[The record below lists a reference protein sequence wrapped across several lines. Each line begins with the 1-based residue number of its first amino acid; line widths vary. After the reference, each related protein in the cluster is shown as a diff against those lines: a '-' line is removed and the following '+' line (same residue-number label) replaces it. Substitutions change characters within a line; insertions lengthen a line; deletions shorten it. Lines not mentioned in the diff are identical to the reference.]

1 MGDTV
6 TWLVTWLG
14 TRLPGA
20 GAKHSGAIR
29 AALALPRGKAKP
41 PGGPSAQVLPVPAF
55 LQEKGLRGRDCV
67 YLTTKGKCIAG
78 KRLTC
83 KNSLEMGFLA
93 RGQRLLG
100 VMNIN
105 FQRT

>member
-1 MGDTV
+1 MGDMV
-6 TWLVTWLG
+6 
-14 TRLPGA
+14 A
-20 GAKHSGAIR
+20 GLAQQSGDVR
-29 AALALPRGKAKP
+29 AALALPRGQAKP
-41 PGGPSAQVLPVPAF
+41 PARRTKCNARVLPVLAF

-67 YLTTKGKCIAG
+67 YLTPKGKCISA

-83 KNSLEMGFLA
+83 KNGLEMGFLA

>member
-1 MGDTV
+1 MVGDMV
-6 TWLVTWLG
+6 RNEASGSWSQAE
-14 TRLPGA
+14 RCYQSCA
-20 GAKHSGAIR
+20 GSA
-29 AALALPRGKAKP
+29 PRKAKP
-41 PGGPSAQVLPVPAF
+41 PRGPSAQVLPVPAF

>member
-1 MGDTV
+1 MGDMAAG
-6 TWLVTWLG
+6 LG
-14 TRLPGA
+14 TSLPEPE
-20 GAKHSGAIR
+20 
-29 AALALPRGKAKP
+29 PRGAEMSGLRWLCPGGRPSHP
-41 PGGPSAQVLPVPAF
+41 PGGPNARVLPVLAF

-67 YLTTKGKCIAG
+67 YLTPKGKCISA

-83 KNSLEMGFLA
+83 KNGLEMGFLA